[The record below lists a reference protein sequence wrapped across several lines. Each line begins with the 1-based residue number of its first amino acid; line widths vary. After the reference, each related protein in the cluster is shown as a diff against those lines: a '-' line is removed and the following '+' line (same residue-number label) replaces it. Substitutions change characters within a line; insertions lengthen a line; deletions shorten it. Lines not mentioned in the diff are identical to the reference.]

1 LTAVK
6 SGGRLFLFRRIGT
19 NCDSFPEIT
28 EKQDKTLKK

>member
-1 LTAVK
+1 
-6 SGGRLFLFRRIGT
+6 LFRRIGT